1 MVKKFFQPKV
11 VAMLPSELNDFVRNK
26 AEAGDIAY
34 TFDSRTDKQYVY
46 FCTPDN
52 IGKDINPIWMMLD
65 ETQWLRSMFENMT
78 LEEKVEFLVDKYIQE
93 NTQR

>member
-11 VAMLPSELNDFVRNK
+11 VAMLPSELDDFVHNI
-26 AEAGDIAY
+26 AEAGNIAY
-34 TFDSRTDKQYVY
+34 TYDSRTDEKYVY

-52 IGKDINPIWMMLD
+52 IGKDIEPVWMMLD
-65 ETQWLRSMFENMT
+65 ETQLLRSMLENMT
-78 LEEKVEFLVDKYIQE
+78 LEEKVEFLIDKYIQE